1 MAVNMNRVIFIKNI
15 KPTYEKR
22 DLQESTDL
30 NRLKELFVSWGFSY
44 VVCTSSSWFIEED
57 PTHGPII
64 AWEDDGD
71 ITLYLDEPLRY
82 VKFKSKTDDSKIC
95 ETGVSSKFVLPNM
108 SYIAP
113 NHWAMPIFELGF
125 AIDVNACYQ
134 EDGTSIFM
142 VDPMNYNTKVEDTS
156 TSVVV
161 NRTGILGS
169 QQYSIPAYKINN
181 VNINSWGFPRGVVE
195 YSEWELDDWL
205 YGFNKKIQITSDI
218 KGSKPRNF
226 LFSQSP
232 IEMLCNYF
240 NDELTDK
247 DKNGKVQELTNLSIR
262 KSVED
267 SDLFILGSSTE
278 FTIGEGERI
287 LLYKRAVYNP
297 YISSQSN
304 TVSVQF
310 TELKDTYNSN
320 NSTHTYSI
328 KANVSGG
335 VSLKLSEDKRYQ
347 YTSAIT
353 IYDITDEIL
362 QLSKNESKRVSQ
374 FSGTQVN
381 SAWAKRVLVLR
392 KYSVKDAIK
401 GMVDIAQS
409 GSDKQYWYDRNGD
422 ANYRTY
428 TEWKWDITGG
438 ITINC
443 DTPTYYAYTIPES
456 LDEWYDSYIRP
467 VGSNVSFSVNVMHL
481 RPYKTPPQISMSLNA
496 YYRFAVLGNLFVKEG
511 NIKKPHIL
519 WDVIKWASIVEDWSE
534 SSRMVEYQL
543 SLNKSI
549 LNFYCDTG
557 WESLGSRSNVKP
569 YCIIKWKVE

>member
-71 ITLYLDEPLRY
+71 ITLYLDEPLQY

-95 ETGVSSKFVLPNM
+95 ETNVSSKFVLPSM
-108 SYIAP
+108 WYIAP

-125 AIDVNACYQ
+125 AIDANACYQ
-134 EDGTSIFM
+134 ENGTPFFTVGAM
-142 VDPMNYNTKVEDTS
+142 EYKTEVEDDS

-161 NRTGILGS
+161 NETGSLGS

-195 YSEWELDDWL
+195 YSEWTLDDWV
-205 YGFNKKIQITSDI
+205 YGFSKKITISSDI
-218 KGSKPRNF
+218 KGSKPENF

-232 IEMLCNYF
+232 VQMLCNYF
-240 NDELTDK
+240 NEELCYSDN
-247 DKNGKVQELTNLSIR
+247 NGKVQELTNLDIY
-262 KSVED
+262 KSANYSGE
-267 SDLFILGSSTE
+267 FFLGSAW
-278 FTIGEGERI
+278 FTLGEGERI
-287 LLYKRAVYNP
+287 LLYKRKVYNP
-297 YISSQSN
+297 YISSSNN
-304 TVSVQF
+304 TVSVNF

-335 VSLKLSEDKRYQ
+335 ISLKLSEDTRYKSA
-347 YTSAIT
+347 SAID
-353 IYDITDEIL
+353 IYDITDEML
-362 QLSKNESKRVSQ
+362 QLSPGESKRVSQ
-374 FSGTQVN
+374 FSGKQVN

-392 KYSVKDAIK
+392 KYSVKDATK
-401 GMVDIAQS
+401 GEIDVAQS
-409 GSDKQYWYDRNGD
+409 GSDKQYWYKKDGKV
-422 ANYRTY
+422 NYNTY

-456 LDEWYDSYIRP
+456 LNEWYDNYIYNADHR
-467 VGSNVSFSVNVMHL
+467 VNFSINVPYT
-481 RPYKTPPQISMSLNA
+481 RPYNTPPQIIMNLNA
-496 YYRFAVLGNLFVKEG
+496 YYKFAVLGNLFVKKG

-519 WDVIKWASIVEDWSE
+519 WDVIKWASVTEDWSE
-534 SSRMVEYQL
+534 SRRMVEYQL

-557 WESLGSRSNVKP
+557 WESLSAISNVKP